1 MFKQLL
7 QAQSISIIGGADGP
21 TSIYVSSACL
31 WQIIAIILCVIAL
44 IVFGICKLVKNIKKS
59 NKVKILLWSSVLFI
73 LIFLVFIIPIWNLI
87 ETRKQMKMLET
98 DIFTASI
105 NEEKYYGFATEANDF
120 NYFFEN
126 NKIINVDI
134 GFGGTGFV
142 IGKPL
147 GINQFKCIKEIYGSG
162 VSIVAEDSFIG
173 TIDGNVLRFDNDNNE
188 FFILDNN
195 VIRYFYQNKEYQ
207 IYGIID
213 NNITYK
219 IKY

>member
-98 DIFTASI
+98 EIFTASI

-126 NKIINVDI
+126 NKIIEVYV
-134 GFGGTGFV
+134 GFAGTGFV
-142 IGKPL
+142 IAKTL
-147 GINQFKCIKEIYGSG
+147 GTDQFTCRKVIYGSG
-162 VSIVAEDSFIG
+162 VPVVAEEFFTG
-173 TIDGNVLRFDNDNNE
+173 TVNDNIFRLNNDNNE

-195 VIRYFYQNKEYQ
+195 VIRYFYQNEEYQ
-207 IYGIID
+207 IYDIID

>member
-7 QAQSISIIGGADGP
+7 PAQSISIIGGADGP

-98 DIFTASI
+98 EIFTASI
-105 NEEKYYGFATEANDF
+105 NEEKYYGFVTEANDF

-147 GINQFKCIKEIYGSG
+147 GTNQFKCIKEIYGSG

-173 TIDGNVLRFDNDNNE
+173 TIDGNVLRFDNDTNE
-188 FFILDNN
+188 FFILENN
-195 VIRYFYQNKEYQ
+195 VIRYFYQNEEYQ
-207 IYGIID
+207 IYDIID
-213 NNITYK
+213 NNMTYK
-219 IKY
+219 IIN